1 MMARPLTAT
10 RYDGESGRD
19 RSERKPGRTMIDR
32 RTFLTATVGAAALPI
47 TARAETADQFPSR
60 PIRIIVPQAAG
71 SGIDLQAR
79 LFGQKLGEMW
89 GKQVVVED
97 RPGANAIIGTEYV
110 AKSAPDGYTLLY
122 APFSSVTTNA
132 LIYKKLPYDPLRDL
146 APITQTTMNPMGALA
161 SPASGIKNIKDLV
174 ARAKAAPGKLNF
186 GSFGIG
192 NLTHLMGLLLS
203 TAAGIEMTHVP
214 YKGQTPEM
222 TDLMSGQIPVG
233 FSTMAGAAGFIES
246 GKLTLLATFGDQR
259 DDQFRDTPT
268 VAEQGYPSVVVAG
281 WSGILAPAGVP
292 KPIIDKL
299 HGGLVKVLAMA
310 DVQAAVAKQG
320 SPAVSSRSPED
331 FGRFIK
337 AELEKFHPVIKAAGL
352 EGSQ

>member
-1 MMARPLTAT
+1 ML
-10 RYDGESGRD
+10 
-19 RSERKPGRTMIDR
+19 DR
-32 RTFLTATVGAAALPI
+32 RAFLAASAGAALAP
-47 TARAETADQFPSR
+47 TAARAETADQFPSR

-89 GKQVVVED
+89 GRQFVVED

-110 AKSAPDGYTLLY
+110 AKSAPDGYTLVY
-122 APFSSVTTNA
+122 APITSVTTNA
-132 LIYKKLPYDPLRDL
+132 FIYKKLPYDPLRDL

-161 SPASGIKNIKDLV
+161 SPASGIRSIKDLV
-174 ARAKAAPGKLNF
+174 ERAKAAPGKVNF

-222 TDLMSGQIPVG
+222 TDVMSGQVPVG
-233 FSTMAGAAGFIES
+233 FTTIAGATGFIQS
-246 GKLTLLATFGDQR
+246 GKLTLLATFGDKR
-259 DDQFRDTPT
+259 DDQFPDTPT
-268 VAEQGYPSVVVAG
+268 VAEQGYPSVVVSG

-299 HGGLVKVLAMA
+299 HDGLVKVLALP
-310 DVQAAVAKQG
+310 DIKAAVAKQG
-320 SPAVSSRSPED
+320 SPAVSSKTPED
-331 FGRFIK
+331 FRRFIK
-337 AELEKFHPVIKAAGL
+337 AEMDKYHPVIKAAGL

>member
-1 MMARPLTAT
+1 ML
-10 RYDGESGRD
+10 
-19 RSERKPGRTMIDR
+19 DR
-32 RTFLTATVGAAALPI
+32 RAFLAASAGAALAP
-47 TARAETADQFPSR
+47 TAARAETADQFPSR

-89 GKQVVVED
+89 GRQFVVED

-110 AKSAPDGYTLLY
+110 AKSAPDGYTLVY
-122 APFSSVTTNA
+122 APITSVTTNA
-132 LIYKKLPYDPLRDL
+132 FIYKKLPYDPLRDL

-161 SPASGIKNIKDLV
+161 SPASGIRSIKDLV
-174 ARAKAAPGKLNF
+174 ERAKAAPGKVNF

-222 TDLMSGQIPVG
+222 TDLMSGQVPVG
-233 FSTMAGAAGFIES
+233 FTTIAGAAGFIQS
-246 GKLTLLATFGDQR
+246 GKLTLIATFGDKR
-259 DDQFRDTPT
+259 DDQFPDTPT
-268 VAEQGYPSVVVAG
+268 VAEQGYPSVVVSG

-299 HGGLVKVLAMA
+299 HDGLVKVLAMPA
-310 DVQAAVAKQG
+310 VKEAVAKQG
-320 SPAVSSRSPED
+320 SPAVSSKTPED

-337 AELEKFHPVIKAAGL
+337 AEMDKYHPVIKAAGL

>member
-1 MMARPLTAT
+1 
-10 RYDGESGRD
+10 
-19 RSERKPGRTMIDR
+19 MIDR
-32 RTFLTATVGAAALPI
+32 RAFLAASAGAALAPVA
-47 TARAETADQFPSR
+47 ARAETAEQFPSR
-60 PIRIIVPQAAG
+60 PVRIIVPQAAG

-79 LFGQKLGEMW
+79 LFGQKLGELW

-110 AKSAPDGYTLLY
+110 AKSAPDGYTLVY
-122 APFSSVTTNA
+122 APVTSVTTNA
-132 LIYKKLPYDPLRDL
+132 FIYKKLPYDPLRDL
-146 APITQTTMNPMGALA
+146 APITQTTMNPMGAIA
-161 SPASGIKNIKDLV
+161 NPASGIKSIKDLV
-174 ARAKAAPGKLNF
+174 ERAKAAPGKINF
-186 GSFGIG
+186 GTFGIG

-222 TDLMSGQIPVG
+222 TDVMSGQVPVG
-233 FSTMAGAAGFIES
+233 FTTLAGAAGFIQS
-246 GKLTLLATFGDQR
+246 GKLTLIATFGDKR
-259 DDQFRDTPT
+259 DDQFSDTPT
-268 VAEQGYPSVVVAG
+268 VAEQGYPGVVVAG

-299 HGGLVKVLAMA
+299 HDGFVKVLAMPA
-310 DVQAAVAKQG
+310 VKAAVAKQG
-320 SPAVSSRSPED
+320 SPAVSSKTPED

-337 AELEKFHPVIKAAGL
+337 AEMDKYRPVIKAAGL